1 MNQAI
6 LNRLTATKGNLEN
19 ALEWM
24 CQQLN
29 QRDLDD
35 WAKAWSANN
44 NVNNYELE
52 MLPLQLETTQE
63 VSGISMD

>member
-1 MNQAI
+1 MNNAI
-6 LNRLTATKGNLEN
+6 LTRLTAAKGDLEK

-24 CQQLN
+24 CNQLN
-29 QRDLDD
+29 QRNLDD

-52 MLPLQLETTQE
+52 MLPLQLGIENELEE
-63 VSGISMD
+63 VAN

>member
-1 MNQAI
+1 MLFSLDSLQQ
-6 LNRLTATKGNLEN
+6 GDLEK

-24 CQQLN
+24 CNQLN
-29 QRDLDD
+29 QRNLDD

-52 MLPLQLETTQE
+52 MLPLQLGIENEFEE
-63 VSGISMD
+63 VAN

>member
-1 MNQAI
+1 
-6 LNRLTATKGNLEN
+6 
-19 ALEWM
+19 M

-52 MLPLQLETTQE
+52 MLPLQLEATQE
-63 VSGISMD
+63 VPGIAMD

>member
-1 MNQAI
+1 MNNAI
-6 LNRLTATKGNLEN
+6 LTRLTAAKGDLEK

-24 CQQLN
+24 CNQLN
-29 QRDLDD
+29 QRNLDD

-52 MLPLQLETTQE
+52 MLPLNLGIENELEE
-63 VSGISMD
+63 VAN

>member
-6 LNRLTATKGNLEN
+6 LNRLTATRGNLEK

-24 CQQLN
+24 CEQLN

-52 MLPLQLETTQE
+52 MLPLQLSVEE
-63 VSGISMD
+63 AIN

>member
-1 MNQAI
+1 MNNVI
-6 LNRLTATKGNLEN
+6 LTRLTAAKGDLQK

-24 CQQLN
+24 CEQLN
-29 QRDLDD
+29 QRNLDD

-52 MLPLQLETTQE
+52 MLPLQLGIENELEE
-63 VSGISMD
+63 VVN

>member
-1 MNQAI
+1 MNNAI
-6 LNRLTATKGNLEN
+6 LTRLTARKGDLEK

-24 CQQLN
+24 CDQLN
-29 QRDLDD
+29 QRNLDD

-52 MLPLQLETTQE
+52 MLPLQLGIENELEE
-63 VSGISMD
+63 VAN

>member
-1 MNQAI
+1 MNNAI
-6 LNRLTATKGNLEN
+6 LTRLTAAKGDLEK

-24 CQQLN
+24 CDQLN
-29 QRDLDD
+29 QRNLDD

-52 MLPLQLETTQE
+52 MLPLQLGIENELEE
-63 VSGISMD
+63 VAN

>member
-1 MNQAI
+1 MNNVI
-6 LNRLTATKGNLEN
+6 LTRLTAAKGNLQK

-24 CQQLN
+24 CEQLN
-29 QRDLDD
+29 QRNLDD

-52 MLPLQLETTQE
+52 MLPLHLGIENELEE
-63 VSGISMD
+63 VVN

>member
-1 MNQAI
+1 MNNAI
-6 LNRLTATKGNLEN
+6 LTRLTAAKGDLQK

-24 CQQLN
+24 CEQLN
-29 QRDLDD
+29 QRNLDD

-52 MLPLQLETTQE
+52 MLPLHLGIENELEE
-63 VSGISMD
+63 VAN

>member
-1 MNQAI
+1 MNNVI
-6 LNRLTATKGNLEN
+6 LTRLTAAKGNLQK

-24 CQQLN
+24 CEQLN
-29 QRDLDD
+29 QRNLDD

-52 MLPLQLETTQE
+52 MLPLQLGIENELEE
-63 VSGISMD
+63 VVN

>member
-1 MNQAI
+1 
-6 LNRLTATKGNLEN
+6 
-19 ALEWM
+19 M
-24 CQQLN
+24 CKQLN

-52 MLPLQLETTQE
+52 MLPLQLGIETNVE
-63 VSGISMD
+63 EAVN